1 MTVLYTRWRFLFT
14 QKNSWNF
21 VYIQASKMQNPFDFD
36 EIFWRKKYPI
46 FFKVQVMPYQNQDF
60 IASMTVTID
69 FNSKKKTTK
78 DSYNTDDMLK
88 EFLTQ
93 FPSQTFS
100 QGQQGFFQ
108 FGKLPLL
115 SFSVKDMEVATAQ
128 EITSGKKARQGQ
140 VGISLPDTMIV
151 FEKGAE
157 SAIFLAGK
165 SKGKAQARQS
175 IINPDWDFSKMGIG
189 GLDDQFNTIFRRAFA
204 SRVFPPEII
213 EQLGCKHVKGVLLF
227 GPPGTGKTLMAR
239 QIGKKN
245 SWKCVYIF
253 F

>member
-1 MTVLYTRWRFLFT
+1 
-14 QKNSWNF
+14 
-21 VYIQASKMQNPFDFD
+21 MQNPFDFD
-36 EIFWRKKYPI
+36 EIFWRKKNAI
-46 FFKVQVMPYQNQDF
+46 FFKVQVVPYQNQDF

-108 FGKLPLL
+108 FGNLPLL

-239 QIGKKN
+239 QIGKQKFV
-245 SWKCVYIF
+245 KICLHF

>member
-1 MTVLYTRWRFLFT
+1 
-14 QKNSWNF
+14 
-21 VYIQASKMQNPFDFD
+21 
-36 EIFWRKKYPI
+36 
-46 FFKVQVMPYQNQDF
+46 
-60 IASMTVTID
+60 MTVTVD
-69 FNSKKKTTK
+69 FNNKKKTTK

-88 EFLTQ
+88 EFLNQ

-100 QGQQGFFQ
+100 QGQQGFFC

-115 SFSVKDMEVATAQ
+115 MFTVKDMEVATAQ
-128 EITSGKKARQGQ
+128 EITSGKAARQGQ

-165 SKGKAQARQS
+165 SKGKAAARQS

-213 EQLGCKHVKGVLLF
+213 EQLGCKHVKGVLLY

-239 QIGKKN
+239 QIGKKKLLK
-245 SWKCVYIF
+245 SK
-253 F
+253 